1 MKISASTWLLA
12 VAAVLSLSAPPILAG
27 PTPAAADAQHAR
39 HVAVAAERDGP
50 HLHKRGEIH
59 DIMRTIS
66 RKGKCGTDFCSTF
79 LHIQPRTK
87 TVTVTKTVAGSTVPS
102 STVVKTTAITR
113 TASPITRTNSQLSII
128 AVTPTVQQTIVK
140 TVPFT
145 STVATITSVVTSTA
159 TRIVSTV
166 TSYTDAPVPRKNKE
180 RIPDWLE
187 GHCDDSI
194 SKACSNMVSTKTCT
208 KTKTVTKT
216 TARTS
221 GVVTVIRT
229 NTVAFTPTT
238 TITVVRT
245 SRSTAAPVT
254 ATVKL
259 TSSSLVPVTATVVGT
274 EVDTVTATSTILLP
288 QPTTIII
295 PSTTTSSSSTS
306 TSTTSTSTSTT
317 TTIITTPL
325 PTTPV
330 DVTGYLK
337 LVRFSD
343 RQSFYGYVQAGNAA
357 YGAGATTTDLSQA
370 LLTTM
375 SGNTFATGGSLID
388 FPIVD
393 GQTYHFFGGAQLS
406 NSGNGDL
413 SVGSSNY
420 VTVANVDQT
429 PAGDPGNGGTS
440 YGSGVYQSAIWNY
453 NPVSGEVTATW
464 TNSDGSPVPNLAIL
478 ALQANSYMYLTPD
491 AAKFQAT
498 YGSFD
503 QVAVYF
509 VPAE

>member
-87 TVTVTKTVAGSTVPS
+87 TVTVTKTVAGSTAPS

-274 EVDTVTATSTILLP
+274 E
-288 QPTTIII
+288 
-295 PSTTTSSSSTS
+295 
-306 TSTTSTSTSTT
+306 
-317 TTIITTPL
+317 
-325 PTTPV
+325 
-330 DVTGYLK
+330 
-337 LVRFSD
+337 
-343 RQSFYGYVQAGNAA
+343 SFYGYVQAGNAA

-393 GQTYHFFGGAQLS
+393 GQTYPFFGATQLS